1 MATVFA
7 HRLFSASLTSLGC
20 CQELL
25 PHLRLRLARIG
36 GLACLSA
43 LASASLAALPAAT
56 AAAKPAPSQPAAA
69 SATSPLGRLG
79 PLPLDNGYP
88 TPTTAQKL
96 YDELDFQRAT
106 QAYLWALPAVG
117 FKALY
122 DAQAKT
128 LGVRNGEVLLYRNLQ
143 DKAGMLTPNITTL
156 YAFSFWDLEAQG
168 PLVVE
173 VPAGLTAGGVLD
185 IWQQPITDMGQT
197 GPDKGAGGKYL
208 ILPPGGPEVVAPGYR
223 VVRATSNQVWFGTRG
238 LAPDKVVAEATVRQ
252 HRLYGWNQ
260 RANPPA
266 TRFHEVSGRPWDS
279 AQPADLS
286 YWRLLSE
293 LYANEPVAPRDRMM
307 FGMLAPLGL
316 NPGQPFNPDARQVKI
331 LGEAAQLGDLMAR
344 TIAYEKRTPGAT
356 VYPGKHWEYAVLFD
370 LDQESPDKRRV
381 QLDERSSWFYEA
393 IGMSVGMQGRVV
405 GFGQVYL
412 EASKDAKGHWLDGG
426 RTYRLRVPA
435 SPPVKQFWSITLYNN
450 LSRGPLDHAP
460 GRRRSQLPQTRSD
473 HQCRWLG
480 GCVLWPGE
488 AQGRQQLDPNPAGQ
502 GLVCLRPLL
511 RPHRALLR
519 QNLAAQ

>member
-1 MATVFA
+1 MPSRPLGAFA
-7 HRLFSASLTSLGC
+7 LAAIGLLSLLSGSDRALASLT
-20 CQELL
+20 
-25 PHLRLRLARIG
+25 
-36 GLACLSA
+36 
-43 LASASLAALPAAT
+43 
-56 AAAKPAPSQPAAA
+56 AA
-69 SATSPLGRLG
+69 SKTSVDTPGLGRLE
-79 PLPLDNGYP
+79 LENGYP
-88 TPTTAQKL
+88 SAPTARKL
-96 YDELDFQRAT
+96 YDALDLQRAT

-128 LGVRNGEVLLYRNLQ
+128 MGVRNGDVLLYRTLQ

-156 YAFSFWDLEAQG
+156 YAFSFWDLAKQG

-208 ILPPGGPEVVAPGYR
+208 ILPPDGPEVVAPGYR
-223 VVRATSNQVWFGTRG
+223 IFRSPSNQIWFGTRG
-238 LAPDKVVAEATVRQ
+238 LAPDKAVAESTVRQ

-260 RANPPA
+260 RTNPPVS
-266 TRFHEVSGRPWDS
+266 RYEEVGGRHWQS

-307 FGMLAPLGL
+307 FGMLAPLGIS
-316 NPGQPFNPDARQVKI
+316 PGQPFKPDARQARI
-331 LGEAAQLGDLMAR
+331 LSEGAQLGDLMAR
-344 TIAYEKRTPGAT
+344 TIAYDKRTPGAT

-381 QLDERSSWFYEA
+381 QIDERSSWFYEA

-412 EASKDAKGHWLDGG
+412 EASKDAKGQWLDGG
-426 RTYRLRVPA
+426 LSSRKPELLSNADGSVDVDFG
-435 SPPVKQFWSITLYNN
+435 PV
-450 LSRGPLDHAP
+450 R
-460 GRRRSQLPQTRSD
+460 
-473 HQCRWLG
+473 
-480 GCVLWPGE
+480 
-488 AQGRQQLDPNPAGQ
+488 PAGATNWIQ
-502 GLVCLRPLL
+502 TSPGKGWFAYFRFYGPTEPYFTKTWQLNDIEPIQ
-511 RPHRALLR
+511 P
-519 QNLAAQ
+519 